1 QAKKQPS
8 VRSSGGNNLSR
19 LASSRTGWT
28 AFEPLGHRGFRQTAA
43 GLYVDPPRP
52 AGVCRAPGGLAA
64 VFRRHGRSSCGRA
77 AAPEARVI
85 SGYLE
90 KLSAAL
96 SFDRALAQRVRQEV
110 EDHLQQAIAT
120 DPSNGGIAAE
130 QRAIAEFGDPQAL
143 AAQFAMISVAKHT
156 RKLGIALILVIVGIF
171 MAMKGRVAWYAV
183 TGGELGHDMTPLAR
197 IVGSM
202 DRYSFWLSVII
213 GSGSFAYGVAR

>member
-1 QAKKQPS
+1 
-8 VRSSGGNNLSR
+8 
-19 LASSRTGWT
+19 RT
-28 AFEPLGHRGFRQTAA
+28 
-43 GLYVDPPRP
+43 
-52 AGVCRAPGGLAA
+52 PGRLAA
-64 VFRRHGRSSCGRA
+64 VFRCHGRSACERA

-120 DPSNGGIAAE
+120 DPSNDGIAAE

-143 AAQFAMISVAKHT
+143 ATQFAMISVAEQT

-171 MAMKGRVAWYAV
+171 VAMKGRVAWYAL
-183 TGGELGHDMTPLAR
+183 TGGDLGHDMTPLAR
-197 IVGSM
+197 ILGSM

-213 GSGSFAYGVAR
+213 GSGSFAYGVGRPIPMLVDARYRKQLRCILLSCLAAIAPL